1 MKRKNVLGRGLESLL
16 PSLDENPSEK
26 GSPAEIKVNEI
37 DPNPFQPRIDWDDE
51 GLSSLAESIKQQ
63 GILQPLIMR
72 KHENRYQLIAGERR
86 LRASILVGLDTVP
99 AFVRDAD
106 DKQMMALALIEN
118 IQRQDLNPMEKAEAF
133 SRFCV
138 EFSMTQEELGK
149 QVGISRSAVAN
160 FQRLMELP
168 DYVKGMVRSGK
179 LSMGHGRALLGLP
192 TEEAMIRIAK
202 VSLAK
207 GYSVRTL
214 EDAVRKSTGRSG
226 PVLRKKKTQVIPEIK
241 QLEEE
246 LQRALGTRVFLK
258 DFGGSG
264 KLEIEY
270 SSLDELDRILC
281 ILRGRGNPE

>member
-1 MKRKNVLGRGLESLL
+1 MKRKKVLGRGLESLL
-16 PSLDENPSEK
+16 PSLEENSSDK
-26 GSPAEIKVNEI
+26 GSPADISVDEI

-51 GLSSLAESIKQQ
+51 ELSSLAESIRQQ
-63 GILQPLIMR
+63 GILQPLVMR

-138 EFSMTQEELGK
+138 EFSMTQDELGK

-168 DYVKGMVRSGK
+168 DFVKGMVRSGK
-179 LSMGHGRALLGLP
+179 LSMGHGRALLGLKS
-192 TEEAMIRIAK
+192 EEAMIRIAK

-214 EDAVRKSTGRSG
+214 EDAVRKSTGRNG
-226 PVLRKKKTQVIPEIK
+226 PVLRKKKKQVIPEIK

-258 DFGGSG
+258 DLGGSG
-264 KLEIEY
+264 KLEIHY
-270 SSLDELDRILC
+270 SSLDELDRILS